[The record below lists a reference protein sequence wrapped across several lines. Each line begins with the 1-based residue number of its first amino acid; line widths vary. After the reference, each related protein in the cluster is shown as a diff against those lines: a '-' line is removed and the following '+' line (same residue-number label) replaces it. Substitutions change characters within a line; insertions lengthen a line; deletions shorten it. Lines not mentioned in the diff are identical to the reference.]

1 MPTFSNIA
9 ITFLDAFEPNT
20 ATPRLA
26 IRYSNAATN
35 TILLINET
43 VVPTRTRS
51 GEFSTGTDST
61 TQAQLYKDALDL
73 DLVPSGDWEVTILGD
88 TVTIGSTIDTITF
101 DRFLVGEPNT
111 SRVSILI
118 DNFTNTIP
126 RTEGIIP
133 ARSNYYITRPITDP
147 NVVSQT
153 VKMWFDSDEIN
164 PDYQQR
170 TPDYQSTQL
179 RPSANW
185 ENFDLAITQYARD
198 FITPK
203 LPTFA
208 PGLIDSVT
216 GSVITS
222 SISVRNN
229 LEGVDQP
236 ILNQVVTTL
245 GYATYQQGAKPIYNK
260 SILLSSRRHQV
271 KRGELIIVPVN
282 NNTSSTTLT
291 LRDSNGFSIGLS
303 LNTSL
308 QTEINKAIQYAC
320 FSTQGLTDDFVTVN
334 NDYIFELIDE
344 CLYETQSVRF
354 LNRFG
359 VWENL
364 TFFKA
369 EKESVQISR
378 EGNFKN
384 NYVNGGTYDTSR
396 HLYRNTDTNAR
407 RSLQL
412 TTGYISEE
420 QNEAIQDLLLSD
432 YVYLENG
439 EPMEVDTNSVDKK
452 TRIVDKLINYEMS
465 FKYSSDLVQVV

>member
-1 MPTFSNIA
+1 MPVFST
-9 ITFLDAFEPNT
+9 ITIDFLDAFEPDT
-20 ATPRLA
+20 ATPLIFINAFDA
-26 IRYSNAATN
+26 IQNAG
-35 TILLINET
+35 LS
-43 VVPTRTRS
+43 VVVEKIVATRTQS
-51 GEFSTGTDST
+51 GEFSTGTDDI
-61 TQAQLYKDALDL
+61 TQAGLYKDALDL
-73 DLVPSGDWEVTILGD
+73 DLDPLEYEVSIIGNV
-88 TVTIGSTIDTITF
+88 VTIGSLREEISFSD
-101 DRFLVGEPNT
+101 LVIGQPNT
-111 SRVSILI
+111 SRATFVINNDAI
-118 DNFTNTIP
+118 NIP

-133 ARSNYYITRPITDP
+133 ARSNYYVTRPIVDP

-153 VKMWFDSDEIN
+153 VNMWFNSDLID

-203 LPTFA
+203 LPTFT
-208 PGLIDSVT
+208 PGIVDSVA

-229 LEGVDQP
+229 LEAIDQP
-236 ILNQVVTTL
+236 ILNQAVTTL
-245 GYATYQQGAKPIYNK
+245 GYATYQQGATPKY
-260 SILLSSRRHQV
+260 SQLILLSSQRHQV

-282 NNTSSTTLT
+282 TNAVTTSIVFTNPAGDLLGLDTLIPSGDVT
-291 LRDSNGFSIGLS
+291 K
-303 LNTSL
+303 
-308 QTEINKAIQYAC
+308 QIQYVC
-320 FSTQGLTDDFVTVN
+320 FSTAGLTDDFVEVN
-334 NDYIFELIDE
+334 GTHIFELIDE
-344 CLYETQSVRF
+344 CLYKTQPVRF

-369 EKESVQISR
+369 EKESLQVTR

-384 NYVNGGTYDTSR
+384 NYVNGGTYDTTR

-412 TTGYISEE
+412 TTGYISEQ
-420 QNEAIQDLLLSD
+420 QNAAIDDLLLSD

-439 EPMEVDTNSVDKK
+439 EPIEVDTNSVDKK
-452 TRIVDKLINYEMS
+452 TRIVDKLINYEIA